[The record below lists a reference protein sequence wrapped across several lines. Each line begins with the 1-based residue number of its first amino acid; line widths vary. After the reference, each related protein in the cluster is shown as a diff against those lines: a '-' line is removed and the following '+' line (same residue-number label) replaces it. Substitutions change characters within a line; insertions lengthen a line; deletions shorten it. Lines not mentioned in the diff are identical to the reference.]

1 LSDTSP
7 DTPVLGTT
15 VDEQKSHL
23 RDQARR
29 TRSELASAAPS
40 GCQAAFNDNLRRVL
54 SDLPAWQV
62 ISGYLAIGD
71 EIDPLAVLHQLKD
84 SGKTCV
90 LPVVVA
96 REQPLIFRTWEP
108 GCLLESGPLNTRHP
122 GAAMPAADPDVL
134 LVPLLAFARDGYRL
148 GWGGGFYDRTLAAFQ
163 EQRRAV
169 VSIGIAYS
177 GQEVDNVPHDV
188 YDQRVDFV
196 VTEAGIISTGQEVR
210 A

>member
-40 GCQAAFNDNLRRVL
+40 GSQTAFIGNLQRAL
-54 SDLPAWQV
+54 DGLPAWQV

-71 EIDPLAVLHQLKD
+71 EIDPLPMFHQLKD
-84 SGKTCV
+84 AGKTCV
-90 LPVVVA
+90 LPVVIA

-108 GCLLESGPLNTRHP
+108 ECLLENGPLNTRHP
-122 GAAMPAADPDVL
+122 GAAMPTADPDVL

-148 GWGGGFYDRTLAAFQ
+148 GWGGGFYDRTLAAYR
-163 EQRRAV
+163 EQGRAV

-196 VTEAGIISTGQEVR
+196 VTEAGIIKTGQEVR
-210 A
+210 V